1 MDQEKI
7 GSFIQ
12 ACRKEAGLTQAKL
25 AERLGITDRAV
36 SKWETGKSLPDSSLM
51 LPLCEELHITV
62 NELLSGERIE
72 IMEAYQKSANE
83 NLLQLRA
90 LEEEAN
96 KKLLKLEWVI
106 GFLGLAGMLSL
117 IIVAAVVE
125 MPWWARTILG
135 VVGGVI
141 FFVAMCYGLKIEQ
154 DAGYNECSEC
164 GERYKPTYWKVFIA
178 PHMGRTRRMKCP
190 HCGEKGWQKKV
201 LAK

>member
-1 MDQEKI
+1 
-7 GSFIQ
+7 
-12 ACRKEAGLTQAKL
+12 
-25 AERLGITDRAV
+25 
-36 SKWETGKSLPDSSLM
+36 M

-96 KKLLKLEWVI
+96 KKLLKLEC
-106 GFLGLAGMLSL
+106 
-117 IIVAAVVE
+117 
-125 MPWWARTILG
+125 
-135 VVGGVI
+135 
-141 FFVAMCYGLKIEQ
+141 FVAMCYGLKIEQ
-154 DAGYNECSEC
+154 DVGYYECPEC

-190 HCGEKGWQKKV
+190 HCGEKGWQKTV

>member
-1 MDQEKI
+1 
-7 GSFIQ
+7 
-12 ACRKEAGLTQAKL
+12 
-25 AERLGITDRAV
+25 
-36 SKWETGKSLPDSSLM
+36 M

-62 NELLSGERIE
+62 NELLSGERID

-96 KKLLKLEWVI
+96 RKLLKLEWVI
-106 GFLGLAGMLSL
+106 GFLGLAGMFSL

-125 MPWWARTILG
+125 MPWWTRTILG
-135 VVGGVI
+135 VIGGVV

-154 DAGYNECSEC
+154 DAGYYECPEC
-164 GERYKPTYWKVFIA
+164 GEHYKPTYWKVFFA

-190 HCGEKGWQKKV
+190 HCGEKGWHKKV
-201 LAK
+201 LTRF